1 MKFTLLGTGT
11 STGIPMPTCTCTTC
25 TSPDSRDKRLRP
37 SLLVESNTTTIVI
50 DTSSDF
56 RQQMLTHQVMKL
68 DGVVYTHHHFD
79 HIGGF
84 DDIRPYN
91 FTSNSIMPIYA
102 LDRTAQALCTTFPYA
117 FEKPEQ
123 LGGGVPEVTL
133 NVIDAEPFTVQ
144 DIQFIPIPLYHGILR
159 VNGYRI
165 GNFAYCTDTNNI
177 PEESYQ
183 LLEGVEVLILD
194 ALRYHEHPTHFTVE
208 QAIEAATRI
217 GAKQT
222 YFTHI
227 AHQILHHDLDTR
239 LPQGI
244 NVGYD
249 GLTIEL

>member
-56 RQQMLTHQVMKL
+56 RQQMLAHQVMKL

-102 LDRTAQALCTTFPYA
+102 LDRTAQALRTTFPYA

>member
-25 TSPDSRDKRLRP
+25 TSPDTNDKRLRP
-37 SLLVESNTTTIVI
+37 SLLVQSDSTTVVV

-56 RQQMLTHQVMKL
+56 RQQMLAYNVMRV
-68 DGVVYTHHHFD
+68 DAIVYTHHHFD

-91 FTSNSIMPIYA
+91 FTSNTKMPIYA
-102 LDRTAQALCTTFPYA
+102 LERTAQVLQSTFPYA

-123 LGGGVPEVTL
+123 LGGGVPEVQM
-133 NVIDAEPFTVQ
+133 NVIDNENFSIHEITFVP
-144 DIQFIPIPLYHGILR
+144 IPIYHGLLR

-165 GNFAYCTDTNNI
+165 NNFAYCTDTNNI
-177 PEESYQ
+177 PEESFE
-183 LLEGVEVLILD
+183 LLHGVEVLILD
-194 ALRYHEHPTHFTVE
+194 ALRYHSHPTHFTVE
-208 QAIEAATRI
+208 QAIEVATRI

-227 AHQILHHDLDTR
+227 AHQILHADLDSR
-239 LPQGI
+239 LPDGI
-244 NVGYD
+244 HIGYD
-249 GLTIEL
+249 GLTIEM